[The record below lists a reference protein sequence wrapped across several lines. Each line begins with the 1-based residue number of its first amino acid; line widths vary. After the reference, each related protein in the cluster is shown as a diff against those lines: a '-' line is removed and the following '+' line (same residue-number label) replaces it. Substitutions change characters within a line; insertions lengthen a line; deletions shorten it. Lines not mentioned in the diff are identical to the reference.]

1 MLRVFFSSECGG
13 KYFDLLP
20 FFFFL
25 LCHQQ
30 KPKNAKIKNQSVK
43 IAKIAKISNRKIWKI
58 VESKKRR
65 PQKFI
70 ERKQT
75 HTHKEKTKGA
85 DRKKALL
92 LFYLTI
98 FLLAIFILHT
108 LLLGQ
113 SVGGFRHFTSN
124 FLFWPEKNQSGQET
138 KRPLAKRRRSV
149 GTKHCECKQNSSK
162 PYLFMTRLGQDKAQR
177 L

>member
-1 MLRVFFSSECGG
+1 MENSWIEET
-13 KYFDLLP
+13 
-20 FFFFL
+20 
-25 LCHQQ
+25 QT
-30 KPKNAKIKNQSVK
+30 AKIY
-43 IAKIAKISNRKIWKI
+43 RKKTNT
-58 VESKKRR
+58 
-65 PQKFI
+65 Q
-70 ERKQT
+70 

-177 L
+177 LWDQLNPTPPTANPALTKNMIC

>member
-1 MLRVFFSSECGG
+1 
-13 KYFDLLP
+13 
-20 FFFFL
+20 L

-75 HTHKEKTKGA
+75 HNTHTKKKQKGQTE
-85 DRKKALL
+85 RKR
-92 LFYLTI
+92 FYY
-98 FLLAIFILHT
+98 FI
-108 LLLGQ
+108 
-113 SVGGFRHFTSN
+113 
-124 FLFWPEKNQSGQET
+124 
-138 KRPLAKRRRSV
+138 
-149 GTKHCECKQNSSK
+149 
-162 PYLFMTRLGQDKAQR
+162 
-177 L
+177 